1 MNSAASILPAEY
13 RREISSAELIALPI
27 RRYEGEVA
35 LVSTPAELER
45 ALADIGAE
53 RVVGFDTE
61 TRPSFRKGESYPPCL
76 AQVATA
82 RAVYLFQL
90 LRQDF
95 SHAIV
100 QLLGAREI
108 VKVGI
113 SVAEDLRQLR
123 QHYPLEVASVID
135 AGALARHHGLRQTG
149 LRNLAAIFLGIRI
162 PKGTRTSN
170 WAAPRLSAAQI
181 VYAATDAWA
190 CRELYLCYERIGL
203 VRDQALL
210 R

>member
-1 MNSAASILPAEY
+1 MNSAATLLPAEY

-45 ALADIGAE
+45 ALADIGTE

-95 SHAIV
+95 SHAIA

-123 QHYPLEVASVID
+123 QLYPLDVASVID
-135 AGALARHHGLRQTG
+135 AGAVARHHGLRQTG

-170 WAAPRLSAAQI
+170 WAAPRLSAAQV

-203 VRDQALL
+203 VRNQALL

>member
-1 MNSAASILPAEY
+1 MNSAATLLPAEY

-95 SHAIV
+95 SHAIA

-123 QHYPLEVASVID
+123 QLYPLDVASVID
-135 AGALARHHGLRQTG
+135 AGAVARHHGLRQTG

-170 WAAPRLSAAQI
+170 WAAPRLSAAQV

-203 VRDQALL
+203 VRNQALL